1 MTDPTTASP
10 ATNIEAAHELEDM
23 LANLATPRP
32 QHSVNVSLGKGQ
44 NYWLHTRTLRMAIS
58 ALRDRQDRI
67 DAVDAAH
74 QAQDGTQLA
83 TEQVQRISR
92 VIADLADLADN
103 YVTLDLSTM
112 GIKPQALAAVLRAG
126 MASVVGSSSEDSI
139 DYAVH
144 AEPGLALTT
153 FAAHLESFAE
163 SRPDRFPYAAVLPAK
178 NAVSWQEGPDDPKP
192 AWISS
197 RALASIIRLAS
208 GPVEHDIDGNLIPD
222 SELPDLARR
231 LLKQN
236 EELTRQ
242 AKERHE
248 KHTQQQLRM
257 VTLQEQQRTATVDRA
272 TLPETRAS
280 VQATDVRQ
288 AASDILDLSD
298 AHDVKVRLVVNAVLD
313 VASEHIRRVLKKP
326 RVTPLVVMPRA
337 EISGEDLVDI
347 IERYRR
353 TTADTAADELRILAR
368 LDDVRP

>member
-1 MTDPTTASP
+1 MTDPTTTAPAS
-10 ATNIEAAHELEDM
+10 NIEAAHELEDM
-23 LANLATPRP
+23 LANLPTPRP
-32 QHSVNVSLGKGQ
+32 QQSVNVILGKGG
-44 NYWLHTRTLRMAIS
+44 NYWLHTRTLRMALH
-58 ALRDRQDRI
+58 ALRDRQTRI
-67 DAVDAAH
+67 DAVDTALE
-74 QAQDGTQLA
+74 AQSGTQLA

-92 VIADLADLADN
+92 LIADLADSEPAPV
-103 YVTLDLSTM
+103 VTLDLSIM
-112 GIKPQALAAVLRAG
+112 GIQTTALAAVLRAG

-144 AEPGLALTT
+144 AEPGVALTT

-236 EELTRQ
+236 EELTREIK
-242 AKERHE
+242 AHYERA
-248 KHTQQQLRM
+248 
-257 VTLQEQQRTATVDRA
+257 LQGQDTGSTPAPEPSRHYSTA
-272 TLPETRAS
+272 
-280 VQATDVRQ
+280 VRQ
-288 AASDILDLSD
+288 LASDILAVDEEHDL
-298 AHDVKVRLVVNAVLD
+298 KVRGVVNAVLD
-313 VASEHIRRVLKKP
+313 AAAEHLRDVLKRP
-326 RVTPLVVMPRA
+326 RLTPLVIMSQPKDVSA
-337 EISGEDLVDI
+337 TDVQDLLGRFRGVI
-347 IERYRR
+347 
-353 TTADTAADELRILAR
+353 ADAAADELRILAR